1 MTLLPPHPSCCFLHW
16 MTSGIRHLLNRQHLP
31 SLRNVHFVISW
42 HLSPPHLTT
51 FSCAHVHW
59 KFWTQILVLSTH
71 GIWGRFLAKQKTD
84 AQEFTLQPSD
94 LCHFLMV
101 SWGPE
106 TMRCRVQLS
115 EQDSMAIFSQ
125 SDVNRGKIDVYGDL
139 TFQSPEDM
147 MVVLTWSHGEG
158 TPLHVKWP
166 TVIPYS
172 LHLWKNSVSEW
183 KGLDMS
189 WWDGRQR
196 VSGVSL
202 EGGCFLDSLLR
213 AGGCLEGRWEEAR
226 SSFQERFV
234 SFRIT
239 GLPMS
244 L

>member
-1 MTLLPPHPSCCFLHW
+1 MSISSSAD
-16 MTSGIRHLLNRQHLP
+16 TSPL
-31 SLRNVHFVISW
+31 
-42 HLSPPHLTT
+42 PHLTT

-213 AGGCLEGRWEEAR
+213 AGGCLEGKWEEAR